1 MAGRLQRAEGGL
13 VEGLVVRVVL
23 GAEGADPGRAR
34 LAARASLCHR
44 GREVAAEA
52 GVVGCVLAIEL
63 VLLLGLAVDDD
74 GVV

>member
-1 MAGRLQRAEGGL
+1 
-13 VEGLVVRVVL
+13 VRVVL

-34 LAARASLCHR
+34 PAARASLCHR